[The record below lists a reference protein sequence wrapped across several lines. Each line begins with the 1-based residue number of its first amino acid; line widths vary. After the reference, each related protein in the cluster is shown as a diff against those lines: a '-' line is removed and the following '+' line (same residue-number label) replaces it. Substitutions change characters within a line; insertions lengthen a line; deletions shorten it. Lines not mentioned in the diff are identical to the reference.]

1 MRLTQSVTCVLV
13 GFVLAAVPVALCGQS
28 TAKPNASY
36 SYADSPSRWDFFA
49 GYSYL
54 SPHGTA
60 SNGVTPQSVD
70 FGSIYSF
77 SYYFNKYVGVQLE
90 ADEHIPNENAYYPHC
105 PSCGSTWGNADFSGG
120 GGGLIFRY
128 PSAMLTPFVHGLVET
143 QYVGINP
150 GTTNEVWGIGVEGGG
165 GLDLETPLWHH
176 RLAIRLAQADFQ
188 YAHVRWPVE
197 ERGNFD
203 MAQLSAGFVIHGGS
217 FTPPPQLTVAC
228 AVNPTSVFPGD
239 PVTGTATVSN
249 QAPKE
254 NVIAAI
260 SGDGINGTTTGTTAT
275 VNTANLSPGTH
286 TVKCDAK
293 EGKPGKEGVKPYQN
307 AQEATATFTV
317 KEFEPPTISCSAN
330 PTTLKPGDSSTI
342 TATGTSPQNRPL
354 TYTYSAPSGSVN
366 GSGTTATYNSTGAPA
381 GSVDIT
387 CNVADDKNHSA
398 SSTAT
403 VAIVAPPPPQPAAAP
418 PEQVRLE
425 ARLALHSVFF
435 PTAQPTAK
443 DPTGG
448 LVASQEK
455 TLATL
460 AADYKQYLQYKPD
473 AHLILTGHTDVRGSV
488 EFNQA
493 LSERRVARAKQYL
506 VEQGIAESS
515 IETRAVGK
523 EHELTADQVKDL
535 VDQNPDLSDAE
546 RTQVLH
552 RLNVI
557 VLAQNRRVDITLN
570 TTGQQSVR
578 QFPFNA
584 KDSLTL
590 LDEKAS
596 APRRKTRAKPKP

>member
-1 MRLTQSVTCVLV
+1 MRLTQSVTW
-13 GFVLAAVPVALCGQS
+13 VLAGLVLTAVPVALSGQS
-28 TAKPNASY
+28 TAKQNGSN
-36 SYADSPSRWDFFA
+36 SFADSPSRWDFFA

-54 SPHGTA
+54 SPHGTDSQGIA
-60 SNGVTPQSVD
+60 PTAIN

-77 SYYFNKYVGVQLE
+77 SYYFNKYVGAQLE
-90 ADEHIPNENAYYPHC
+90 ADEHIPDESAAPCSN
-105 PSCGSTWGNADFSGG
+105 CGKTWGNADFSGG
-120 GGGLIFRY
+120 GPGLIFRY
-128 PSAMLTPFVHGLVET
+128 PGDLLTPFVHGLVEV
-143 QYVGINP
+143 QNVGIDP
-150 GTTNEVWGIGVEGGG
+150 GTTNDVWGIGVEGGG
-165 GLDLETPLWHH
+165 GLDLETPLWNH
-176 RLAIRLAQADFQ
+176 RLAIRLIQADYQ
-188 YAHVRWPVE
+188 YAHANWPAG
-197 ERGNFD
+197 RGNFD
-203 MAQLSAGFVIHGGS
+203 SAQLSAGFVIHGGS
-217 FTPPPQLTVAC
+217 FTPPPQLAVAC

-239 PVTGTATVSN
+239 PVTATSTVSN
-249 QAPKE
+249 QAAKE
-254 NVIAAI
+254 NVISTI
-260 SGDGINGTTTGTTAT
+260 SGDGISGSQTGTTAT
-275 VNTANLSPGTH
+275 VNTGNLSPGTH

-293 EGKPGKEGVKPYQN
+293 EGKSGKEGVKPYEN
-307 AQEATATFTV
+307 AQESTATFTV
-317 KEFEPPTISCSAN
+317 REFEPPTISCSAN
-330 PTTLKPGDSSTI
+330 PSTLKPGDTATI

-354 TYTYSAPSGSVN
+354 TYTYSAASGSVN
-366 GSGTTATYNSTGAPA
+366 GSGTTATYNSTGAPT

-387 CNVADDKNHSA
+387 CNVTDDKNHSA
-398 SSTAT
+398 SSTAMVT
-403 VAIVAPPPPQPAAAP
+403 IEAPPPPQPTAPP

-435 PTAQPTAK
+435 PTAQPTVK

-460 AADYKQYLQYKPD
+460 AADYKEYLQYKPD
-473 AHLILTGHTDVRGSV
+473 AHLILTGHADVRGSV

-506 VEQGIAESS
+506 VEQGIPESS

-523 EHELTADQVKDL
+523 ERELTADEVKEL
-535 VDQNPDLSDAE
+535 IDQNPDLSETE
-546 RTQVLH
+546 RAQVLR

-557 VLAQNRRVDITLN
+557 VLAQNRRVDITLS

-596 APRRKTRAKPKP
+596 APRRKTKAKPKP